1 MLRVPDVQNAT
12 PYYLRRARVLTRRP
26 IPDCTLGEHR
36 WHSEK
41 QDECQ
46 DGDVFLQ
53 TCRCGAR
60 RSIFILF
67 ESDYVERVEAGAW
80 S

>member
-1 MLRVPDVQNAT
+1 VPEVVNAT

-26 IPDCTLGEHR
+26 IKPCPYGEHR

-41 QDECQ
+41 QDVCQ

-60 RSIFILF
+60 RSIFVIF
-67 ESDYVERVEAGAW
+67 ESDYVERAGA
-80 S
+80 